1 MGYLSLFGI
10 LIVGLNDHYTQFV
23 TNVFAYSSEPYKSSF
38 DANSQKL
45 MNYSR
50 FGIVFVDS
58 EGIFKSK
65 DHDSYAAKSMKVSNY
80 VQKESSQDWTSKLVD
95 LMIDSISSVSR
106 MFIAL
111 GLSFVAAIVVGI
123 TAA

>member
-38 DANSQKL
+38 DTNSQKRK
-45 MNYSR
+45 NYSG

-58 EGIFKSK
+58 EGIGKSK
-65 DHDSYAAKSMKVSNY
+65 DHASYAAKSMKVSNY

-95 LMIDSISSVSR
+95 LMIDSISSLSR